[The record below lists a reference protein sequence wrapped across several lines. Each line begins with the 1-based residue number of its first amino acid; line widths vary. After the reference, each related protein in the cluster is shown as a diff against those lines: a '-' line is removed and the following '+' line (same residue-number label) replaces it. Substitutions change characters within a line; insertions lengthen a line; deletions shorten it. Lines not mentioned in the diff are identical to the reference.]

1 MAGPVGPRG
10 FNGSQGDAG
19 LKGAMGPPGFN
30 GAGNFSSCRYKV
42 ESGDFTPGNP
52 NTLASKTEPAVSTAN
67 NTL

>member
-19 LKGAMGPPGFN
+19 LKGAMGLPGSN
-30 GAGNFSSCRYKV
+30 GAGNFSSCWYKV
-42 ESGDFTPGNP
+42 EAGDFTPGNP
-52 NTLASKTEPAVSTAN
+52 ITLASKTDPAVSTAN